1 MWTMPLITPHHPNA
15 TTYPPPIL
23 TVKIF
28 TKSAI
33 YASKTILVIIL
44 IKWIYA
50 TPDNFQIKILA
61 ELFLLKL
68 FFRIF
73 LVKSS
78 SWQKNYKS
86 QPNFLFNLIWTFQ
99 DFAFQLK
106 IKRTF
111 GSDL

>member
-1 MWTMPLITPHHPNA
+1 MPLITPHHPNA
-15 TTYPPPIL
+15 TTYPPPFL

-68 FFRIF
+68 F
-73 LVKSS
+73 LVFF
-78 SWQKNYKS
+78 W
-86 QPNFLFNLIWTFQ
+86 
-99 DFAFQLK
+99 
-106 IKRTF
+106 
-111 GSDL
+111 